1 MLMGNLLS
9 TAVKPI
15 RVMNAQAA
23 GLTTVNGSWVDLQN
37 ADGARFLVA
46 FGALTATQVTYV
58 KLQGATTSNQSDAA
72 DLLDVDTG
80 TVIRTANLADTDSNK
95 IVSLE
100 VYKCKVR
107 YVRPVVVR
115 GTANAVVD
123 GAIAEVVVRNK
134 LPMVKDTTQAV
145 ATVTSGY
152 AKI

>member
-23 GLTTVNGSWVDLQN
+23 GATTVNSSWVDLQN
-37 ADGARFLVA
+37 VDGARFLVF

-80 TVIRTANLADTDSNK
+80 TVIRTTALADGDSNK

-100 VYKCKVR
+100 VYKSKAR
-107 YVRPVVVR
+107 YVRAVVVR
-115 GTANAVVD
+115 GTANAVID
-123 GAIAEVVVRNK
+123 GAVAEVILRNK

-152 AKI
+152 PKI